1 MVNVLLATY
10 RLCRRNCC
18 KDPCA
23 ILTKSMCVLE
33 AAEPLVQW
41 CKHLVPKPC
50 GRWHSLPSDSLLTVA
65 SELDG
70 LEELKLDICSV

>member
-1 MVNVLLATY
+1 
-10 RLCRRNCC
+10 
-18 KDPCA
+18 
-23 ILTKSMCVLE
+23 MCVLE